1 MSFLT
6 FALFYAG
13 AMLAIVYLLETKMH
27 NSNWPGGVDY
37 GHPNH
42 TLITPRVSKYDG
54 KGAWA
59 ENSSNPPWG
68 WPLAIALGIALF
80 ALILFGPTLAARLI
94 GI

>member
-1 MSFLT
+1 MDFLT

-27 NSNWPGGVDY
+27 NSNWPDGINRSD
-37 GHPNH
+37 PNH
-42 TLITPRVSKYDG
+42 TLVTPRVSKYDG

-59 ENSSNPPWG
+59 KNSSNPPWG
-68 WPLAIALGIALF
+68 WKVVIPIGLIVFGLF
-80 ALILFGPTLAARLI
+80 LFGPTLAARLI

>member
-27 NSNWPGGVDY
+27 NSNWPGGIDRS
-37 GHPNH
+37 HSNF
-42 TLITPRVSKYDG
+42 TMRTPRVSKYDG

-59 ENSSNPPWG
+59 KNSSTPPWG
-68 WPLAIALGIALF
+68 WPIAIALGIALF
-80 ALILFGPTLAARLI
+80 ALLLFGSTVAARII